1 MSIKRQFEGGKI
13 RGLLA
18 RQFIPQAF
26 RPKTFN
32 TCFKP
37 LWGIELSNLSFESS
51 KSGLLLTKVVQK
63 YIFWELEMEN
73 EEMKG
78 ENSKA
83 EEDREDKFKEKLQQV
98 RENEPNWKKK
108 KRGERK
114 NGQWLKKD

>member
-32 TCFKP
+32 TYFKP

-51 KSGLLLTKVVQK
+51 KSALLVTKVVQK

-73 EEMKG
+73 EEEKR

-108 KRGERK
+108 RVERK

>member
-26 RPKTFN
+26 RPETFN

-51 KSGLLLTKVVQK
+51 KSAFLLTKAVPK

-73 EEMKG
+73 EEEKR

-83 EEDREDKFKEKLQQV
+83 EEDREDKSKEKLQQV

-108 KRGERK
+108 RGERK

>member
-51 KSGLLLTKVVQK
+51 KSALPLTKVVQK

-73 EEMKG
+73 EEDKR

-83 EEDREDKFKEKLQQV
+83 EEDREDKFKEKLQQG
-98 RENEPNWKKK
+98 REEGAGMKDKQK
-108 KRGERK
+108 GL
-114 NGQWLKKD
+114 NGKMGKD